1 MPLGIAIEQQAWMEE
16 RALASLWLPAS
27 PPGMCKQ
34 CALGERTCVQVRTK
48 LMVGQPP
55 PNKPSTPG
63 AKGGGGGSGGT
74 PGGHQAPVRDDV
86 EQELLRELLPEPQEW
101 DFM

>member
-1 MPLGIAIEQQAWMEE
+1 MESPLSLRSLRSLSLSRDLA
-16 RALASLWLPAS
+16 RALNRRLLAAE
-27 PPGMCKQ
+27 K
-34 CALGERTCVQVRTK
+34 V
-48 LMVGQPP
+48 MVGQPP

-86 EQELLRELLPEPQEW
+86 EQELLRELLVPEPQEW